1 MAVAWPAH
9 RWSSRLSANPFD
21 DEIHVIVLEKQD

>member
-1 MAVAWPAH
+1 V
-9 RWSSRLSANPFD
+9 RDRILRTSGRLSANPFD